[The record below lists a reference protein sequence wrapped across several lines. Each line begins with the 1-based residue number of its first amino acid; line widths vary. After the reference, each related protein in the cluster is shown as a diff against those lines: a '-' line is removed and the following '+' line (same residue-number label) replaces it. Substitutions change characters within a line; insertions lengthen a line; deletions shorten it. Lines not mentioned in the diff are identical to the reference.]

1 MRAIPLSS
9 IMVAVQVAGRRWK
22 SIIKKA
28 YNLAKTK
35 KFYLSKNDAC
45 KKLAR

>member
-1 MRAIPLSS
+1 MEKYL
-9 IMVAVQVAGRRWK
+9 
-22 SIIKKA
+22 KKA
-28 YNLAKTK
+28 YDLAKTN

>member
-1 MRAIPLSS
+1 MRAVPLSS
-9 IMVAVQVAGRRWK
+9 IMIVVQVAGRRWK
-22 SIIKKA
+22 VIKKA
-28 YNLAKTK
+28 YDLAKTK